1 MSPTPTGLDT
11 AAIIAAAR
19 RRGDTALS
27 EVESKAL
34 LREIGIPTPA
44 GRSVASAAAAADAAT
59 AVGFP
64 VAVKAVSRSLTHK
77 TDAGGVIFPVMTAA
91 DATAACGLIVE
102 RVAQARPD
110 VALDGFLVEAY
121 QPARVEWILSL
132 RIDPQFGPIIMFGLG
147 GIFVEL
153 LGQVAFRLVPLDE
166 TDIDILLANRLV
178 ARALDGLRGDP
189 PADRDSLK
197 AVIRALSAFG
207 TRRNIAE
214 SITEIEINPL
224 IEPRAA
230 SSRSMRWSCFVP
242 GVSNARHYAAHS
254 AKLNRCH
261 RRARQIQP
269 SRVACCSPTWP
280 TEASKARSTR

>member
-1 MSPTPTGLDT
+1 M
-11 AAIIAAAR
+11 IAAAR

-27 EVESKAL
+27 EPESKAV

-44 GRSVASAAAAADAAT
+44 GRMVASAAAAADAAK

-110 VALDGFLVEAY
+110 VALDRFLVEAY

-153 LGQVAFRLVPLDE
+153 LGQVAFRLVPLGE

-178 ARALDGLRGDP
+178 ARALNGLRGDP
-189 PADRDSLK
+189 PANRDSLK

-224 IEPRAA
+224 IATARGVVALDA
-230 SSRSMRWSCFVP
+230 LVLLRP
-242 GVSNARHYAAHS
+242 GS
-254 AKLNRCH
+254 
-261 RRARQIQP
+261 
-269 SRVACCSPTWP
+269 
-280 TEASKARSTR
+280 

>member
-1 MSPTPTGLDT
+1 M
-11 AAIIAAAR
+11 IAAAR

-27 EVESKAL
+27 EPESKAV

-44 GRSVASAAAAADAAT
+44 GRTVASAAAAADAAK

-153 LGQVAFRLVPLDE
+153 LGQVAFRLVPLGE
-166 TDIDILLANRLV
+166 ADIDILLANRLV
-178 ARALDGLRGDP
+178 ARALNGLRGDP
-189 PADRDSLK
+189 PANRDSLK

-224 IEPRAA
+224 IATARGAVA
-230 SSRSMRWSCFVP
+230 LDALVLLRP
-242 GVSNARHYAAHS
+242 GS
-254 AKLNRCH
+254 
-261 RRARQIQP
+261 
-269 SRVACCSPTWP
+269 
-280 TEASKARSTR
+280 

>member
-1 MSPTPTGLDT
+1 MPPTPTGLDT
-11 AAIIAAAR
+11 TAIIAAAR

-91 DATAACGLIVE
+91 DAIAACGLIVE

-132 RIDPQFGPIIMFGLG
+132 RIDPLFGPIIMFGLG

-224 IEPRAA
+224 IATARGVVALDA
-230 SSRSMRWSCFVP
+230 LVLLRP
-242 GVSNARHYAAHS
+242 GS
-254 AKLNRCH
+254 
-261 RRARQIQP
+261 
-269 SRVACCSPTWP
+269 
-280 TEASKARSTR
+280 

>member
-1 MSPTPTGLDT
+1 
-11 AAIIAAAR
+11 
-19 RRGDTALS
+19 
-27 EVESKAL
+27 V

-44 GRSVASAAAAADAAT
+44 GRTVASAAAAADAAK

-153 LGQVAFRLVPLDE
+153 LGQVAFRLVPLGE
-166 TDIDILLANRLV
+166 ADIDILLANRLV
-178 ARALDGLRGDP
+178 ARALNGLRGDP
-189 PADRDSLK
+189 PANRDSLK

-224 IEPRAA
+224 IATARGAVA
-230 SSRSMRWSCFVP
+230 LDALVLLRP
-242 GVSNARHYAAHS
+242 GS
-254 AKLNRCH
+254 
-261 RRARQIQP
+261 
-269 SRVACCSPTWP
+269 
-280 TEASKARSTR
+280 

>member
-1 MSPTPTGLDT
+1 MPPTPTGLDT
-11 AAIIAAAR
+11 AALIAAAR

-27 EVESKAL
+27 EPEAKAL
-34 LREIGIPTPA
+34 LREIGIPTPV
-44 GRSVASAAAAADAAT
+44 GRSVASAADVADVADAAM

-77 TDAGGVIFPVMTAA
+77 TEAGGVIFPVMSPAE
-91 DATAACGLIVE
+91 ATAACGLIVE
-102 RVAQARPD
+102 RVAQARPG

-121 QPARVEWILSL
+121 QPGRVEWVLSL
-132 RIDPQFGPIIMFGLG
+132 RIDRQFGPIIMFGLG

-166 TDIDILLANRLV
+166 KDIDILLANRLV

-189 PADRDSLK
+189 SADRDSLK
-197 AVIRALSAFG
+197 AAIRALSAFG

-224 IEPRAA
+224 IATARGVVALDA
-230 SSRSMRWSCFVP
+230 LVLLRP
-242 GVSNARHYAAHS
+242 GS
-254 AKLNRCH
+254 
-261 RRARQIQP
+261 
-269 SRVACCSPTWP
+269 
-280 TEASKARSTR
+280 

>member
-11 AAIIAAAR
+11 AAMIAAAR

-27 EVESKAL
+27 EPESKAV

-44 GRSVASAAAAADAAT
+44 GRTVASAAAAADAAK

-153 LGQVAFRLVPLDE
+153 LGQVAFRLVPLGE
-166 TDIDILLANRLV
+166 ADIDILLANRLV
-178 ARALDGLRGDP
+178 ARALNGLHGDP
-189 PADRDSLK
+189 PANRDSLK

-224 IEPRAA
+224 IATARGAVA
-230 SSRSMRWSCFVP
+230 LDALVLLRP
-242 GVSNARHYAAHS
+242 GS
-254 AKLNRCH
+254 
-261 RRARQIQP
+261 
-269 SRVACCSPTWP
+269 
-280 TEASKARSTR
+280 

>member
-1 MSPTPTGLDT
+1 MPPTPTSLDI
-11 AAIIAAAR
+11 AAVIAAAR

-27 EVESKAL
+27 EPESKAL

-44 GRSVASAAAAADAAT
+44 GQSVASAAAAADAAT
-59 AVGFP
+59 VVGFP
-64 VAVKAVSRSLTHK
+64 VVVKAVSRALTHK
-77 TDAGGVIFPVMTAA
+77 TDAGGVVFPVMTPA
-91 DATAACGLIVE
+91 DATAACGLILE

-110 VALDGFLVEAY
+110 IALEGFLVEAY
-121 QPARVEWILSL
+121 QPAKVEWILSL
-132 RIDPQFGPIIMFGLG
+132 RIDPQYGPIIMFGLG

-207 TRRNIAE
+207 ARRDIAE
-214 SITEIEINPL
+214 AITEIEINPL
-224 IEPRAA
+224 IATARGVVALDA
-230 SSRSMRWSCFVP
+230 LVLLRP
-242 GVSNARHYAAHS
+242 GS
-254 AKLNRCH
+254 
-261 RRARQIQP
+261 
-269 SRVACCSPTWP
+269 
-280 TEASKARSTR
+280 